1 MKVILI
7 KDVKGSGKTGD
18 VLNVADGYARNY
30 LLARGFAVEAT
41 AKNINDLAGKKASE
55 QHRLDVAKSEAEAS
69 AKKLNGGT
77 LTVKAKAGQG
87 GKLFGSVTA
96 ATVSEL
102 IQAQY
107 GENID
112 KKKIVLGSDIK
123 AYGDYGVEIK
133 MTQGISAKMT
143 VKVVPEEE

>member
-112 KKKIVLGSDIK
+112 KKKIVLKILK
-123 AYGDYGVEIK
+123 I
-133 MTQGISAKMT
+133 
-143 VKVVPEEE
+143 